1 MALIGE
7 DIAVAKKH
15 LEAGE
20 LVAIPTETVYGLA
33 ANGLDEAAVLKIFK
47 AKNRPSFNPLIL
59 HVPYINEA
67 KKLAAYFPQKAIALA
82 EAFWPGPLTLVLPKK
97 NTVPD
102 IVTAG
107 QNTVA
112 IRIPN
117 HPLTLQLLRQLNFP
131 LAAPSANPSGYI
143 SPTSA
148 QHVQHQLKQQVS
160 YILDGGQC
168 NIGIESTIIKVDN
181 EKLTVLRLGGL
192 SIEDIEEV
200 VGEVFINEAI
210 NTIEAPGMLASHY
223 APKAKVI
230 IGDIE
235 TNINLFKS
243 KKLAV
248 LSFYKKFENK
258 NIAQQLQLSN
268 TGNID
273 EAAKNIFSMLR
284 ILDQKDFD
292 YILTELLPDIGL
304 GRAINDRLKRA
315 GAER

>member
-67 KKLAAYFPQKAIALA
+67 KKLVAYFPQKATELA
-82 EAFWPGPLTLVLPKK
+82 VAFWPGPLTLVLPKK

-117 HPLTLQLLRQLNFP
+117 HPLTLQLLRQLSFP

-160 YILDGGQC
+160 YILDGGEC
-168 NIGIESTIIKVDN
+168 TIGIESTIIKVDN
-181 EKLTVLRLGGL
+181 EKVTVLRLGGL
-192 SIEDIEEV
+192 SIENIEAV
-200 VGEVFINEAI
+200 VGKVIINETN
-210 NTIEAPGMLASHY
+210 NTIVAPGMMESHY
-223 APKAKVI
+223 APKVKLI

-235 TNINLFKS
+235 ANIKLYQS
-243 KKLAV
+243 KKIGV
-248 LSFYKKFENK
+248 LSFQKTFQNENIIK
-258 NIAQQLQLSN
+258 QLQLS
-268 TGNID
+268 TIGNID
-273 EAAKNIFSMLR
+273 EAAKNIFAMLR
-284 ILDQKDFD
+284 ILDEQNLDV
-292 YILTELLPDIGL
+292 ILTELLPDIGL
-304 GRAINDRLKRA
+304 GKAINDRLNRA
-315 GAER
+315 GA

>member
-1 MALIGE
+1 
-7 DIAVAKKH
+7 V
-15 LEAGE
+15 
-20 LVAIPTETVYGLA
+20 
-33 ANGLDEAAVLKIFK
+33 
-47 AKNRPSFNPLIL
+47 
-59 HVPYINEA
+59 
-67 KKLAAYFPQKAIALA
+67 Q
-82 EAFWPGPLTLVLPKK
+82 
-97 NTVPD
+97 
-102 IVTAG
+102 
-107 QNTVA
+107 
-112 IRIPN
+112 
-117 HPLTLQLLRQLNFP
+117 LQLE
-131 LAAPSANPSGYI
+131 
-143 SPTSA
+143 
-148 QHVQHQLKQQVS
+148 QQVA

-200 VGEVFINEAI
+200 VGEVFINEAS

>member
-117 HPLTLQLLRQLNFP
+117 HPLTLQLLRQLSFP

-148 QHVQHQLKQQVS
+148 QHVHKQLKQQVS
-160 YILDGGQC
+160 YILDGGDC
-168 NIGIESTIIKVDN
+168 TIGIESTIIKVDN
-181 EKLTVLRLGGL
+181 EKVTVLRLGGL

-200 VGEVFINEAI
+200 VGEVFINEASNI
-210 NTIEAPGMLASHY
+210 IEAPGMLASHY

>member
-20 LVAIPTETVYGLA
+20 LVAIPTETVYVLA

-200 VGEVFINEAI
+200 VGEVFINEAS